1 MNLIMGKLTD
11 EKVLNKIKSAIDSV
25 RPYLIADGGDVEL
38 VEVTEEL
45 IVKVKLVGA
54 CHGCPFSMQTLRAGI
69 EQAIRNEVP
78 DIKELI
84 SV

>member
-1 MNLIMGKLTD
+1 MGKLTD

>member
-1 MNLIMGKLTD
+1 MGKLTD
-11 EKVLNKIKSAIDSV
+11 EKVLSKIKKAIDSV
-25 RPYLIADGGDVEL
+25 RPYLKADGGDVEL
-38 VEVTEEL
+38 IEVTDEL

-54 CHGCPFSMQTLRAGI
+54 CDGCPFSIQTLKAGI

-78 DIKELI
+78 EIRELV

>member
-1 MNLIMGKLTD
+1 MGKLTD
-11 EKVLNKIKSAIDSV
+11 GKILDKINNAIDSV

-38 VEVTEEL
+38 IEVTEDL
-45 IVKVKLVGA
+45 VVKVKLVGA
-54 CHGCPFSMQTLRAGI
+54 CHGCPFSMQTLKAGI

-78 DIKELI
+78 DIKDLI

>member
-1 MNLIMGKLTD
+1 MGKLTD
-11 EKVLNKIKSAIDSV
+11 GKVLDKISSAIDSV

-38 VEVTEEL
+38 VEVTDDL

-54 CHGCPFSMQTLRAGI
+54 CDGCPFSMQTLKAGI
-69 EQAIRNEVP
+69 EQAIRSEVP
-78 DIKELI
+78 DIKDLI

>member
-1 MNLIMGKLTD
+1 MGKLSD
-11 EKVLNKIKSAIDSV
+11 EKVLSKIKSAIDSV
-25 RPYLIADGGDVEL
+25 RPYLKADGGDVEL
-38 VEVTEEL
+38 IEVTDEL

-54 CHGCPFSMQTLRAGI
+54 CDGCPFSMQTLKAGI

-78 DIKELI
+78 EIKDLV